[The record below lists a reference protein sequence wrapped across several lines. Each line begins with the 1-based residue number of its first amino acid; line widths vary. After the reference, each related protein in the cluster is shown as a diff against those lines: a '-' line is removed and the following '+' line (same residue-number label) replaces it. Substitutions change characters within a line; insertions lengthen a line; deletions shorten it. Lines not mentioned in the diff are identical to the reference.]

1 MSYNINQNVEKFI
14 VLMNPAN
21 ISTSDQSCFNVVDQR
36 WKNVDPTLIQ
46 RWYNVSARRWNSVEI
61 TLMQRFFNLA
71 STLVKP
77 ILNQIGLVVIV
88 DCVIVMH
95 VKYMMVFILL
105 NEKVFF
111 YYILTI
117 EVLMK
122 YKKKISK
129 NKKTVVHI
137 AIHSVGNNADIHRS
151 LKCCIQNYKTSQK
164 NLKI

>member
-1 MSYNINQNVEKFI
+1 
-14 VLMNPAN
+14 
-21 ISTSDQSCFNVVDQR
+21 
-36 WKNVDPTLIQ
+36 
-46 RWYNVSARRWNSVEI
+46 
-61 TLMQRFFNLA
+61 MQRFFNLA

-122 YKKKISK
+122 YKKKF
-129 NKKTVVHI
+129 
-137 AIHSVGNNADIHRS
+137 
-151 LKCCIQNYKTSQK
+151 
-164 NLKI
+164 LKIKKQWYISQYTVLVTMLTYTEA

>member
-122 YKKKISK
+122 YKKKF
-129 NKKTVVHI
+129 
-137 AIHSVGNNADIHRS
+137 
-151 LKCCIQNYKTSQK
+151 
-164 NLKI
+164 LKIKKQWYISQYTVLVTMLTYTEAWNVAFKTTKLLRKI

>member
-1 MSYNINQNVEKFI
+1 
-14 VLMNPAN
+14 
-21 ISTSDQSCFNVVDQR
+21 
-36 WKNVDPTLIQ
+36 
-46 RWYNVSARRWNSVEI
+46 
-61 TLMQRFFNLA
+61 MQRFFNLA

-122 YKKKISK
+122 YKKKFL
-129 NKKTVVHI
+129 TVVHI